1 MKVTVLV
8 VVRIRT
14 LEGQGGISAFN
25 VGSWRGVMMSER
37 MVGSDLGIDK
47 SVMKQMVGVRGQE
60 RRGQRTG
67 SINESCPSQG
77 GLRLTRKCAV
87 CML

>member
-1 MKVTVLV
+1 
-8 VVRIRT
+8 
-14 LEGQGGISAFN
+14 
-25 VGSWRGVMMSER
+25 

-47 SVMKQMVGVRGQE
+47 SVMKQIVGVRGQE

-77 GLRLTRKCAV
+77 GLRLARKSAI